1 MGPFF
6 LPCIEEHS
14 KNCHG
19 QFNWLHPKTLTR
31 EDNYYYRKINEALE
45 IQCHKAGPQEESG
58 INRDTGNY
66 VQTNSWRAFFYTWKK
81 ERPNERRWKS
91 TWDDVRVDWFE
102 NSNSDEINQQN
113 TSS

>member
-1 MGPFF
+1 MENM
-6 LPCIEEHS
+6 C
-14 KNCHG
+14 
-19 QFNWLHPKTLTR
+19 
-31 EDNYYYRKINEALE
+31 
-45 IQCHKAGPQEESG
+45 QCHKAGPQEESG

-102 NSNSDEINQQN
+102 NSNSDETNQQN
-113 TSS
+113 TSL